1 MLFSR
6 PYACCTRGKQ
16 VLGQFNLGFIIARL
30 GQDLYILD
38 QHACDE
44 KYRYEELQKSTN
56 INTQPLVV
64 AKELDLEAPDEMVVE
79 QNLNIFKD
87 SGFSLQVDKSAQPGR
102 RVKLLA
108 VPFSKATGPPPVR
121 CKCTLCT
128 HLHLRWWKICYCE
141 ISDEA

>member
-1 MLFSR
+1 M
-6 PYACCTRGKQ
+6 
-16 VLGQFNLGFIIARL
+16 GFIIARL

-87 SGFSLQVDKSAQPGR
+87 SGFNLQVDMSAPHGR
-102 RVKLLA
+102 RVKLVA
-108 VPFSKATGPPPVR
+108 VPFSKATGSHPPVC
-121 CKCTLCT
+121 CKCTL
-128 HLHLRWWKICYCE
+128 LYICIVE
-141 ISDEA
+141 NLLL

>member
-1 MLFSR
+1 M
-6 PYACCTRGKQ
+6 
-16 VLGQFNLGFIIARL
+16 GFIIARL

-44 KYRYEELQKSTN
+44 KYRYEELQKCTN

-87 SGFSLQVDKSAQPGR
+87 SGFNLQVDMSAPPGR

-108 VPFSKATGPPPVR
+108 VPFSKATGPPPPR
-121 CKCTLCT
+121 MSCKTSAFAMVE
-128 HLHLRWWKICYCE
+128 ICYCE
-141 ISDEA
+141 MSDKALGLCRRCPFNETNVREITS